1 MHCYNVFMRILLI
14 EDEKSV
20 AAFIKKGLEEELYS
34 VDVAHD
40 GEEGLL
46 NALSNPYD
54 VIVLDIVLPLVNGI
68 EVCKRIRQK
77 GIRTPVMMLTARDSV
92 TDKVISLDSGA
103 DDYRRPGTDIK
114 TKRIR
119 DTRIPCK
126 E

>member
-1 MHCYNVFMRILLI
+1 MRILLI

-54 VIVLDIVLPLVNGI
+54 VIVLDIVLPLVNGTRF
-68 EVCKRIRQK
+68 VK
-77 GIRTPVMMLTARDSV
+77 G
-92 TDKVISLDSGA
+92 SG
-103 DDYRRPGTDIK
+103 RRAYEH
-114 TKRIR
+114 RS
-119 DTRIPCK
+119 
-126 E
+126 